1 MNCHDA
7 LLVQAYLDDEL
18 DAAQSLEVARH
29 VETCE
34 RCGTYYRRL
43 EATRGAMSHPQ
54 LRYQAPAYL
63 RASILPAA
71 PRANATSR
79 HRLPAWG
86 LALAASFVALAA
98 IGGFGLLRGTGTR
111 QDAVVAEAIS
121 GHMRSMQLNHLIDV
135 VSTDQHTVKPWFDG
149 KLDFSPEVTD
159 LVAEGFP
166 LAGGRMDV
174 LQGRSVAALVYRHR
188 LHVVNLYQWPA
199 SGSTEPAATA
209 ADGYNAVSWTEG
221 GMAYIAVSNVAPD
234 TLDAFVAA
242 FRGRNSLRNE
252 SKR

>member
-29 VETCE
+29 METCE

-43 EATRGAMSHPQ
+43 EATRGAMGHPQ
-54 LRYQAPAYL
+54 LRYQVPAYV
-63 RASILPAA
+63 RASILPVA
-71 PRANATSR
+71 PRASAMGRRGPSG
-79 HRLPAWG
+79 WG
-86 LALAASFVALAA
+86 LALAASIIALAA
-98 IGGFGLLRGTGTR
+98 IGGFGWLRGVGPR
-111 QDAVVAEAIS
+111 QDAVIAEAIS

-159 LVAEGFP
+159 LAAEGFP
-166 LAGGRMDV
+166 LAGGRLDV
-174 LQGRSVAALVYRHR
+174 LEGRSVAALVYRHR
-188 LHVVNLYQWPA
+188 LHVINLYQWPA
-199 SGSTEPAATA
+199 SGSIEPAATA
-209 ADGYNAVSWTEG
+209 ADGYNAVSWTGG
-221 GMAYIAVSNVAPD
+221 GMAFIAVSNVAPD
-234 TLDAFVAA
+234 ALDAFVAS

>member
-29 VETCE
+29 MEACE

-43 EATRGAMSHPQ
+43 EATRGAMSHPH
-54 LRYQAPAYL
+54 LRFQAPAHL
-63 RASILPAA
+63 RASILSAT
-71 PRANATSR
+71 PRASAR
-79 HRLPAWG
+79 ARPRLPAWG

-98 IGGFGLLRGTGTR
+98 IGGFGLLHGVGPR

-121 GHMRSMQLNHLIDV
+121 GHMRSMQFNHLIDV

-149 KLDFSPEVTD
+149 RLDFSPEVTD
-159 LVAEGFP
+159 LADEGFP

-188 LHVVNLYQWPA
+188 LHVINLYQWPA

-209 ADGYNAVSWTEG
+209 AEGYHAVSWTEG
-221 GMAYIAVSNVAPD
+221 GMAFIAVSNVAPD
-234 TLDAFVAA
+234 ALDSFVAA